1 MGGHNAGADLD
12 QLCEPAD
19 HTKVPLSPVYG
30 LGIFLLLLMKQL
42 RRRQLSRRA
51 MDAVLF
57 VRTKS
62 VNLETSLREERRL
75 VEAEL
80 RDIDTETVEV
90 VSAIALDET
99 SPQEEVELVCFI
111 KRSHLYSSI
120 LQKYL
125 HFFLKIV

>member
-1 MGGHNAGADLD
+1 
-12 QLCEPAD
+12 
-19 HTKVPLSPVYG
+19 
-30 LGIFLLLLMKQL
+30 
-42 RRRQLSRRA
+42 

-62 VNLETSLREERRL
+62 VNLETSLREARRFFS
-75 VEAEL
+75 AEL
-80 RDIDTETVEV
+80 RDIDAETIGV